1 MKTLKK
7 SFLITLIIIISIASF
22 AGCAKEDNNA
32 VSTDVANKII
42 VLSPA
47 DMEIIYAISAED
59 KVVGRSNYCDYPEAA
74 LSIESVGECLLP
86 STEMIVALNP
96 DVVITEQ
103 GLTDQKTLD
112 GLTQLG
118 IRVDANLPP
127 TNIEGIYDKILYLG
141 DMTGKTKEAETLV
154 AELKDFV
161 STTEA
166 NNKTADAKKVYY
178 VIDTGEYG
186 EFAATGDTFISNII
200 EIAGFSNVAKD
211 ATGWMFSPE
220 LLIAADPDFIMGSEL
235 NISKIKANAQ
245 YENIKAVKDG
255 KLIVIDDNIFSRPS
269 PRSITEGVN
278 TLREILK

>member
-7 SFLITLIIIISIASF
+7 SFLITLIALILIISF
-22 AGCAKEDNNA
+22 AGCTKEENSA
-32 VSTDVANKII
+32 ASTDVANKII

-74 LSIESVGECLLP
+74 LAIESAGECLLP
-86 STEMIVALNP
+86 STEMMVALNP

-112 GLTQLG
+112 GLIQLG

-127 TNIEGIYDKILYLG
+127 TSIEGIYDKIIYLG
-141 DMTGKTKEAETLV
+141 DLTGKTNEAEALV
-154 AELKDFV
+154 ADLEEFV
-161 STTEA
+161 STAEA
-166 NNKTADAKKVYY
+166 DNQSADAKKVYY

-245 YENIKAVKDG
+245 YENIKAVKED

-269 PRSITEGVN
+269 PRVITEGVN

>member
-7 SFLITLIIIISIASF
+7 SFLITLIALILIISF
-22 AGCAKEDNNA
+22 AGCTKEENSA
-32 VSTDVANKII
+32 ASTDVANKII

-74 LSIESVGECLLP
+74 LAIESAGECLLP
-86 STEMIVALNP
+86 STEMMVALNP

-112 GLTQLG
+112 GLIQLG

-127 TNIEGIYDKILYLG
+127 TSIEGIYDKIIYLG
-141 DMTGKTKEAETLV
+141 DLTGKTNEAEALV
-154 AELKDFV
+154 ADLEEFV
-161 STTEA
+161 STAEA
-166 NNKTADAKKVYY
+166 DNQSADAKKVYY

-220 LLIAADPDFIMGSEL
+220 LLIAADPDFIIGSEL

-245 YENIKAVKDG
+245 YENIKAVKEG

-269 PRSITEGVN
+269 PRVITEGVN

>member
-7 SFLITLIIIISIASF
+7 SFLITLTIIISIVSF
-22 AGCAKEDNNA
+22 AGCAKEENSA
-32 VSTDVANKII
+32 FSADVANKIV

-47 DMEIIYAISAED
+47 DMEIIYEISALD
-59 KVVGRSNYCDYPEAA
+59 KVVGRSNYCDYPEST

-127 TNIEGIYDKILYLG
+127 TSIEGIYDKIKYLG
-141 DMTGKTKEAETLV
+141 DLTGKTNEADELV
-154 AELKDFV
+154 TDLTIFV
-161 STTEA
+161 SA
-166 NNKTADAKKVYY
+166 AKSNNLSTNIKKVYY

-245 YENIKAVKDG
+245 YENIKAVKEG
-255 KLIVIDDNIFSRPS
+255 KLIVIDDNVFSRPS
-269 PRSITEGVN
+269 PRAITEGVN

>member
-7 SFLITLIIIISIASF
+7 SFLITLIALILIISF
-22 AGCAKEDNNA
+22 AGCTKEENSA
-32 VSTDVANKII
+32 ASTDVANKII

-74 LSIESVGECLLP
+74 LAIESVGECLLP
-86 STEMIVALNP
+86 STEMMVALNP

-112 GLTQLG
+112 GLIQLG

-127 TNIEGIYDKILYLG
+127 TSIEGIYDKIIYLG
-141 DMTGKTKEAETLV
+141 DLTGKTNEAEALV
-154 AELKDFV
+154 ADLEEFV
-161 STTEA
+161 STAEA
-166 NNKTADAKKVYY
+166 DNQSADAKKVYY

-245 YENIKAVKDG
+245 YENIKAVKED

-269 PRSITEGVN
+269 PRVITEGVN